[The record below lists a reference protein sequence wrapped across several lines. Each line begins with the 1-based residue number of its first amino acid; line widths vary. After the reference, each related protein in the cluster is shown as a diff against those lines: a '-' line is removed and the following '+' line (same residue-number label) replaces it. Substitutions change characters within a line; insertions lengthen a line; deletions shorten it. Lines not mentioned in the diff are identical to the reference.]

1 MSSKQLH
8 DFIQVT
14 NSMRKHHTK
23 VEYFSKLILFIAI
36 YLILDYKL
44 IHTNNSM
51 QGVIMDNFI
60 QTTEYE
66 MY

>member
-1 MSSKQLH
+1 MHAMSSKQLH
-8 DFIQVT
+8 DFIQVI

-51 QGVIMDNFI
+51 
-60 QTTEYE
+60 
-66 MY
+66 